1 MKIRVDRDSVCMGDD
16 VLSHEIEFD
25 VSEDM
30 TVKDFF
36 GFLEKERYLPSIQ
49 GHNVAWELHNR
60 NGEQG
65 VYVTKTGEIIHPD
78 GVLKEMLEGIAETPL
93 FVFLYHYTPE
103 AYYISKENK

>member
-1 MKIRVDRDSVCMGDD
+1 MKIRVDRDFVCMGYD
-16 VLSHEIEFD
+16 VLSHEIESD
-25 VSEDM
+25 VPEDM

-49 GHNVAWELHNR
+49 GNNVAWELHNR

-65 VYVTKTGEIIHPD
+65 VYFTKTGEIIHPD

-103 AYYISKENK
+103 AYYISKDNK

>member
-49 GHNVAWELHNR
+49 GNNVAWELHNR
-60 NGEQG
+60 NGEQV
-65 VYVTKTGEIIHPD
+65 VYFTKTGEITHPD
-78 GVLKEMLEGIAETPL
+78 GVLKEMLEGITETPL
-93 FVFLYHYTPE
+93 FVLIYHYTPE
-103 AYYISKENK
+103 AYYISKDNK

>member
-1 MKIRVDRDSVCMGDD
+1 MNIRVDRHSGCMGDD
-16 VLSHEIEFD
+16 VLAHEIEFD
-25 VSEDM
+25 GPEDM

-49 GHNVAWELHNR
+49 GNNVAWELHNR

-65 VYVTKTGEIIHPD
+65 VYFTKTGEIIHPD
-78 GVLKEMLEGIAETPL
+78 GVLKEMLEGITETPL
-93 FVFLYHYTPE
+93 FVLLYHYTPE